1 MKTKRSLELRPRAR
15 TTRIRTVR
23 LPKSGRSHRL
33 APRRAQAARREL
45 PTEIP
50 AIAKPLPQ
58 PTPSG
63 AGLSPL
69 TPVASEEPKDAY
81 RLYLRE
87 IGQTP
92 LLTPREEIALAKRI
106 RRGDRAAREQ
116 MITANLRLVVKIA
129 RDYEHLGMP
138 LLDLI
143 NEGNIGLM
151 KAVDRF
157 DPRKGAKFSTYGA
170 QWIKQA
176 IRRVLSNQSREIRL
190 PIPILQQISHLG
202 EASARLRGS
211 LGREPS
217 DEELADDLATD
228 VKHVRHWRAS
238 AAIKP
243 TSLDTPLN
251 GDDENNRVADV
262 VADEHAAT
270 PYDQLEQKT
279 DQALVRR
286 IVAMLNPREQSI
298 LRQRFGLDG
307 DEEKTLEQVGEE
319 FGVTRERIR
328 QIQLEA
334 LEKLRQELKK
344 LAGMGFAE

>member
-1 MKTKRSLELRPRAR
+1 
-15 TTRIRTVR
+15 
-23 LPKSGRSHRL
+23 
-33 APRRAQAARREL
+33 
-45 PTEIP
+45 
-50 AIAKPLPQ
+50 
-58 PTPSG
+58 
-63 AGLSPL
+63 
-69 TPVASEEPKDAY
+69 
-81 RLYLRE
+81 
-87 IGQTP
+87 
-92 LLTPREEIALAKRI
+92 
-106 RRGDRAAREQ
+106 
-116 MITANLRLVVKIA
+116 MIKANLRLVVKIA
-129 RDYEHLGMP
+129 RDYQLLGMP

-143 NEGNIGLM
+143 SEGNIGLM

-157 DPRKGAKFSTYGA
+157 DPGKGAKFSTYGA

-217 DEELADDLATD
+217 DEELAEDLATD

-238 AAIKP
+238 AAIRP

-286 IVAMLNPREQSI
+286 IVATLNPREQSI

-307 DEEKTLEQVGEE
+307 GEEKTLAEVGEE

-334 LEKLRQELKK
+334 LQKLRQELMKV
-344 LAGMGFAE
+344 AGMEFAE

>member
-1 MKTKRSLELRPRAR
+1 VRA
-15 TTRIRTVR
+15 VR
-23 LPKSGRSHRL
+23 LPKSGRGYRL
-33 APRRAQAARREL
+33 APPRAQSARREL
-45 PTEIP
+45 PAKIP
-50 AIAKPLPQ
+50 ANQEPQ
-58 PTPSG
+58 PPPIPAG
-63 AGLSPL
+63 AARSPL
-69 TPVASEEPKDAY
+69 TPVAREGPKDAY
-81 RLYLRE
+81 QLYLRE

-92 LLTPREEIALAKRI
+92 LLTPPEEIALAKRI
-106 RRGDRAAREQ
+106 RRGDKRAREQ
-116 MITANLRLVVKIA
+116 MIKANLRLVVKIA
-129 RDYEHLGMP
+129 RDYEHLGLP

-157 DPRKGAKFSTYGA
+157 DPGKGAKFSTYGA

-190 PIPILQQISHLG
+190 PIPILQHISRLG
-202 EASARLRGS
+202 EASARRRSL
-211 LGREPS
+211 LGREPT
-217 DEELADDLATD
+217 DEELAEDLATD
-228 VKHVRHWRAS
+228 VQHVRHWRAS
-238 AAIKP
+238 AAISA

-251 GDDENNRVADV
+251 SDDENNRVADV
-262 VADEHAAT
+262 VADEKAAT

-286 IVAMLNPREQSI
+286 IVAKLSPREQSV

-307 DEEKTLEQVGEE
+307 GEEKTLEEVGEQ

-334 LEKLRQELKK
+334 LLKLRQEFKQ
-344 LAGMGFAE
+344 LAGMEFAE

>member
-1 MKTKRSLELRPRAR
+1 MKTKQTLELPPRAR

-23 LPKSGRSHRL
+23 LPKSGRRHRL
-33 APRRAQAARREL
+33 APRRAQAERREL
-45 PTEIP
+45 PARIP
-50 AIAKPLPQ
+50 AKLRPLPR
-58 PTPSG
+58 PSASG
-63 AGLSPL
+63 AGGSPRP
-69 TPVASEEPKDAY
+69 PVPSEEPKDAY
-81 RLYLRE
+81 RLYIRE

-92 LLTPREEIALAKRI
+92 LLTPREEIALGKRI
-106 RRGDRAAREQ
+106 RRGARAAREQ
-116 MITANLRLVVKIA
+116 MSTANLRLVVKIA
-129 RDYEHLGMP
+129 RDYQLLGMP

-143 NEGNIGLM
+143 SEGNIGLM

-170 QWIKQA
+170 QGIKQA

-217 DEELADDLATD
+217 DEELAADLATD

-238 AAIKP
+238 AAIRS

-251 GDDENNRVADV
+251 GDAENNRVSDV

-286 IVAMLNPREQSI
+286 IAAARNP
-298 LRQRFGLDG
+298 
-307 DEEKTLEQVGEE
+307 LEQH
-319 FGVTRERIR
+319 IM
-328 QIQLEA
+328 L
-334 LEKLRQELKK
+334 
-344 LAGMGFAE
+344 

>member
-1 MKTKRSLELRPRAR
+1 
-15 TTRIRTVR
+15 
-23 LPKSGRSHRL
+23 
-33 APRRAQAARREL
+33 
-45 PTEIP
+45 
-50 AIAKPLPQ
+50 
-58 PTPSG
+58 
-63 AGLSPL
+63 
-69 TPVASEEPKDAY
+69 
-81 RLYLRE
+81 
-87 IGQTP
+87 
-92 LLTPREEIALAKRI
+92 
-106 RRGDRAAREQ
+106 
-116 MITANLRLVVKIA
+116 MIKANLRLVVKIA

-157 DPRKGAKFSTYGA
+157 DPGKGAKFSTYGS

-190 PIPILQQISHLG
+190 PIPILQQISRLRD
-202 EASARLRGS
+202 ASARLRS
-211 LGREPS
+211 LLGREPT
-217 DEELADDLATD
+217 DEELAEDLATD

-238 AAIKP
+238 AAISY

-251 GDDENNRVADV
+251 SDDENNRVADV

-270 PYDQLEQKT
+270 PYDQLEQKI

-286 IVAMLNPREQSI
+286 IVATLSPREQSI

-307 DEEKTLEQVGEE
+307 GEEKTLEEVGEQ

-334 LEKLRQELKK
+334 LQKLRQELMKV
-344 LAGMGFAE
+344 AGMEFAE

>member
-1 MKTKRSLELRPRAR
+1 MKTERSLKLRPLSP
-15 TTRIRTVR
+15 TTRIRAVR
-23 LPKSGRSHRL
+23 LPKSARSYRL

-45 PTEIP
+45 PAKIP
-50 AIAKPLPQ
+50 AKLAPLPQ
-58 PTPSG
+58 PIPSG
-63 AGLSPL
+63 AGLYPL
-69 TPVASEEPKDAY
+69 AAVASEEPKDAY

-92 LLTPREEIALAKRI
+92 LLTRQEEIALAKRI

-116 MITANLRLVVKIA
+116 MIKANLRLVVKIA
-129 RDYEHLGMP
+129 RDYDHLGMP

-151 KAVDRF
+151 RAVDRF
-157 DPRKGAKFSTYGA
+157 DPRKGARFSTYGA

-217 DEELADDLATD
+217 DEELAEELATD

-238 AAIKP
+238 AAISS
-243 TSLDTPLN
+243 TSLDTP
-251 GDDENNRVADV
+251 DRKSV
-262 VADEHAAT
+262 V
-270 PYDQLEQKT
+270 
-279 DQALVRR
+279 
-286 IVAMLNPREQSI
+286 
-298 LRQRFGLDG
+298 
-307 DEEKTLEQVGEE
+307 
-319 FGVTRERIR
+319 
-328 QIQLEA
+328 
-334 LEKLRQELKK
+334 
-344 LAGMGFAE
+344 

>member
-1 MKTKRSLELRPRAR
+1 MKTKRSLEPGPLPP
-15 TTRIRTVR
+15 TTRIRAVR
-23 LPKSGRSHRL
+23 LPRSGRSYRL
-33 APRRAQAARREL
+33 APRRAQSASREL
-45 PTEIP
+45 PAKIP
-50 AIAKPLPQ
+50 ANQKPPPQ
-58 PTPSG
+58 PIPAG
-63 AGLSPL
+63 AGRSPL

-106 RRGDRAAREQ
+106 RRGDKTAREQ
-116 MITANLRLVVKIA
+116 MIKANLRLVVKIA

-190 PIPILQQISHLG
+190 PIPILQHISRLG
-202 EASARLRGS
+202 HASARLRS
-211 LGREPS
+211 LLGREPS
-217 DEELADDLATD
+217 DAELAEDLATD

-238 AAIKP
+238 AAISS

-251 GDDENNRVADV
+251 SDDENNRVADV
-262 VADEHAAT
+262 VADEKAAT
-270 PYDQLEQKT
+270 PYDQLEHKT

-286 IVAMLNPREQSI
+286 IVAKLSPREQSI

-307 DEEKTLEQVGEE
+307 GAEKTLEEVGER